1 MKSMQLT
8 GIREMQLMEVETP
21 KITKPTDVLIKMKTI
36 GVCGSDIHY
45 YVSGKIGSQVVK
57 YPFPV
62 GHEGAGIVTEIGT
75 GVTHVKVGDRIAIE
89 PAMPCFKCD
98 QCLEGRHH
106 TCRNLKFLGCPGQAD
121 GCLSEYIVMPETSCF
136 PIPTTMSYDKAAISE
151 PLAIGVY
158 AVRLAKMDFK
168 GKNVGILGFGPI
180 GMSVLLPLMQKGA
193 NHIYV
198 TDKIEGR
205 LDIAKRCGAAWTGNP
220 DTEDVVASV
229 KEKEPALLDV
239 IFECCG
245 KQEAIDQAIDMLK
258 PGGKLLIIGIP
269 EFDRWSF
276 PVDKLRHKEV
286 CIQSVRRQNGA
297 LEETLELLGEN
308 KLDVSLMPTHRFKF
322 SQTKDA
328 FDLVAGF
335 SDGVMKAMIDFD

>member
-8 GIREMQLMEVETP
+8 GIRQMQMMKVETP
-21 KITKPTDVLIKMKTI
+21 KIVNPTDVLIKMKVL
-36 GVCGSDIHY
+36 GVCGSDIQY

-62 GHEGAGIVTEIGT
+62 GHEGSGQVMEIGPE
-75 GVTHVKVGDRIAIE
+75 VIHVKVGDRVAIE

-98 QCLEGRHH
+98 QCLEGRPH

-136 PIPTTMSYDKAAISE
+136 PIPESMSYDQAAISE

-158 AVRLAKMDFK
+158 AVRLANMDFA

-180 GMSVLLPLMQKGA
+180 GMSVLLPLLLKGA
-193 NHIYV
+193 RNVYV
-198 TDKIEGR
+198 TDKIDGR
-205 LDIAKRCGAAWTGNP
+205 LAIAKKSGARWTGNP
-220 DTEDVVASV
+220 DTEDVIAAV
-229 KEKEPALLDV
+229 KEMEPALLDV
-239 IFECCG
+239 VFECCG
-245 KQEAIDQAIDMLK
+245 KQEAVEQAIDVLK

-269 EFDRWSF
+269 EFGRWSF

-286 CIQSVRRQNGA
+286 CIQNVRRQNGA
-297 LEETLELLGEN
+297 LDETLELLSEGRI
-308 KLDVSLMPTHRFKF
+308 DVSLMPSHRYTFED
-322 SQTKDA
+322 TKHA
-328 FDLVAGF
+328 FDLVAGY
-335 SDGVMKAMIDFD
+335 SDGVMKAMIDFE

>member
-1 MKSMQLT
+1 MQ
-8 GIREMQLMEVETP
+8 MMEVETP
-21 KITKPTDVLIKMKTI
+21 KIVNPTDVLIKMKVL

-62 GHEGAGIVTEIGT
+62 GHEGAGEVVETGS

-98 QCLEGRHH
+98 QCLEGRPH

-136 PIPTTMSYDKAAISE
+136 PIPESMSYDQAAISE

-158 AVRLAKMDFK
+158 AVRLANMDFT

-180 GMSVLLPLMQKGA
+180 GLSVLLPLMQKGA
-193 NHIYV
+193 KNVYV
-198 TDKIEGR
+198 TDKIDDR
-205 LDIAKRCGAAWTGNP
+205 LAIAKKSGAIWTGNP
-220 DTEDVVASV
+220 DTEDVVALV
-229 KEKEPALLDV
+229 KELEPALLDIV
-239 IFECCG
+239 FECCG
-245 KQEAIDQAIDMLK
+245 KQEAVDQAIDMLK

-269 EFDRWSF
+269 EFSRWSF
-276 PVDKLRHKEV
+276 PVDKLRHKEIA
-286 CIQSVRRQNGA
+286 IQNVRRQNGA
-297 LEETLELLGEN
+297 LEETLELLAEE
-308 KLDVSLMPTHRFKF
+308 KVDVSRMPSHRFKF
-322 SQTKDA
+322 ANTKQA
-328 FDLVAGF
+328 FDLVAGY

>member
-8 GIREMQLMEVETP
+8 GIRQMQMMEVETP
-21 KITKPTDVLIKMKTI
+21 KIINATDVLIKMKTL

-62 GHEGAGIVTEIGT
+62 GHEGSGQVIEIGS

-121 GCLSEYIVMPETSCF
+121 GCLSEFIVMPETSCF
-136 PIPTTMSYDKAAISE
+136 PIPASMSYDQAAISE

-158 AVRLAKMDFK
+158 AVRLAKVDYV

-180 GMSVLLPLMQKGA
+180 GMSVLLPLLQKGA
-193 NHIYV
+193 KNVYV
-198 TDKIEGR
+198 TDKIDGR
-205 LDIAKRCGAAWTGNP
+205 LAIAKKSGAKWTGNP
-220 DTEDVVASV
+220 DTEDVVEAV
-229 KEKEPALLDV
+229 KAQEPALLDIV
-239 IFECCG
+239 FECCG
-245 KQEAIDQAIDMLK
+245 KQEAINQAIDMLK
-258 PGGKLLIIGIP
+258 PGGKLMIIGIP

-276 PVDKLRHKEV
+276 PVDKMRHKEV
-286 CIQSVRRQNGA
+286 CIQNVRRQNDS
-297 LEETLELLGEN
+297 LHETLELLSEN
-308 KLDVSLMPTHRFKF
+308 KVDVGLMPSHRFKF
-322 SQTKDA
+322 DDTKAA

-335 SDGVMKAMIDFD
+335 SDGVMKAMIDFE